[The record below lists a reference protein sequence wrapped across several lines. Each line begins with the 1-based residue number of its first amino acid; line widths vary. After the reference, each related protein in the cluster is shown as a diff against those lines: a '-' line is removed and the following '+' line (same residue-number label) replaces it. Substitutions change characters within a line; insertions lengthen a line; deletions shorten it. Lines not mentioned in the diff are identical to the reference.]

1 LLSTIH
7 VEAPAGLLPAVTYE
21 QVQRFV
27 QSLPGLFLVVRADE
41 QFTIVAA
48 SDDYLQATHTD
59 RGIVG
64 QPMFTVFPDNP
75 EAPHAK
81 GVHNLRASFE
91 RVLATRATDT
101 MLTQRYDVRRPASAG
116 GGFEERFWNPVNA
129 PVLSAGGEVE
139 YILHR
144 VDEATAKANRDA
156 VAILESIAEGFFTL
170 DSQWRFDFV
179 NRQAHRIL
187 NRERGSLEGRTLWDE
202 FPGLGGTEFECC
214 YRRTMHERVT
224 TRFTAFYAG
233 DGRWYEVATYPAL
246 EGVSVYFRDVTEQK
260 LLQADRERLVSESET
275 QRRIYETAL
284 NSTPDFVYV
293 FGLDHRALYAN
304 EALLKVWGV
313 EDVRGKRWMNLGYE
327 QWHADMHDAEI
338 DRVIE
343 TRAPIRGEIPFTGTN
358 GTRVYDYI
366 FAPVL
371 GADGEVV
378 AIAGTTRDITDRQ
391 AAEEALRRQ
400 AARLAEADRAK
411 DEFLATLSHELR
423 NPLAPLR
430 SSLATLRRV
439 DQGNAKTQPM
449 RAIMERQVNHLVR
462 LVDDLLEVSRI
473 SRGTLSLRKERVE
486 VAAIVQNA
494 IETSEP
500 LVAAGG
506 HSLEVQLPPEPLWVE
521 GDSVRLAQVLSNL
534 LNNAAKYSDDG
545 CRITVRAW
553 SQDGQAVISVRD
565 SGIGID
571 PEMLPR
577 MFAMFSRG
585 HRDSG
590 RAQGGLGIGLALS
603 RRLAEMHDGTLEG
616 SSDGVGK
623 GSEFVVRLPLA
634 ASLQTPAAPA
644 VGAKAPSLRG
654 IAALV
659 VDDNHDAGDSLG
671 QLLGLLG
678 ADVRVARN
686 GREALAAFAAF
697 QPRVVLLDIGM
708 PEMNGYDVARAL
720 RAGFPDT
727 PATLVALTGWGQD
740 DDRRRAREA
749 GFDHHLVK
757 PAEIDTLQA
766 LLGSLAAEGS
776 TLPDTSA
783 RTPNGGN
790 P

>member
-1 LLSTIH
+1 MTDD
-7 VEAPAGLLPAVTYE
+7 

-48 SDDYLQATHTD
+48 SDDYLRATHTD
-59 RGIVG
+59 RSIVG
-64 QPMFTVFPDNP
+64 QPTFTVFPDNP
-75 EAPHAK
+75 DALFAK
-81 GVHNLRASFE
+81 AATNLRASFE

-101 MLTQRYDVRRPASAG
+101 MPTQRYDVRLPASAG
-116 GGFEERFWNPVNA
+116 GGFEARFWNPVNA
-129 PVLSAGGEVE
+129 PVLSADGEVA

-144 VDEATAKANRDA
+144 VDEATAKPNRDA

-179 NRQAHRIL
+179 NRQAYRIME
-187 NRERGSLEGRTLWDE
+187 REPGSVDGRRLWDVY
-202 FPGLGGTEFECC
+202 PDLAGTEFERC
-214 YRRTMHERVT
+214 YRRSMDERVT
-224 TRFTAFYAG
+224 TRFTAFYPGRA
-233 DGRWYEVATYPAL
+233 RWYEVSTFPAP
-246 EGVSVYFRDVTEQK
+246 EGVSVYFRDVTDQK
-260 LLQADRERLVSESET
+260 LLQADRERLVAESET

-313 EDVRGKRWMNLGYE
+313 DDVRGKRWMDLGYE
-327 QWHADMHDAEI
+327 QWHADLHDAEI
-338 DRVIE
+338 DRVIA

-371 GADGEVV
+371 DSAGEVV

-391 AAEEALRRQ
+391 AAEQALREQ
-400 AARLAEADRAK
+400 AASLAESDRVK
-411 DEFLATLSHELR
+411 NEFLATLSHELR

-430 SSLATLRRV
+430 NSLALLRRI
-439 DQGNAKTQPM
+439 DADNARAEPV

-486 VAAIVQNA
+486 VATIVHNA
-494 IETSEP
+494 AETCEP
-500 LVAAGG
+500 LMAAAG
-506 HSLEVQLPPEPLWVE
+506 HVLDIQLPAEPLWLE
-521 GDSVRLAQVLSNL
+521 GDPVRLAQVLANL

-545 CRITVRAW
+545 GRITVSAA
-553 SQDGQAVISVRD
+553 SQDGHAVVRVRD
-565 SGIGID
+565 TGIGIE
-571 PEMLPR
+571 PEALPR
-577 MFAMFSRG
+577 MFEMFSRG

-590 RAQGGLGIGLALS
+590 RAQGGLGIGLALA
-603 RRLAEMHDGTLEG
+603 RRLAEMHGGTLEG
-616 SSDGVGK
+616 ASDGPGK

-634 ASLQTPAAPA
+634 TALDAPGAAPA
-644 VGAKAPSLRG
+644 SVPETSGLHG

-659 VDDNHDAGDSLG
+659 VDDNQDAGDSLG
-671 QLLGLLG
+671 QVLALLG
-678 ADVRVARN
+678 AEVRVARD
-686 GREALAAFAAF
+686 GREALAVFAAF

-708 PEMNGYDVARAL
+708 PEMNGYEVARAI
-720 RAGFPDT
+720 RTRYPGVAT
-727 PATLVALTGWGQD
+727 TLVALTGWGQE

-757 PAEIDTLQA
+757 PAEIATLQV
-766 LLGSLAAEGS
+766 LLGSLNAA
-776 TLPDTSA
+776 P
-783 RTPNGGN
+783 R
-790 P
+790 